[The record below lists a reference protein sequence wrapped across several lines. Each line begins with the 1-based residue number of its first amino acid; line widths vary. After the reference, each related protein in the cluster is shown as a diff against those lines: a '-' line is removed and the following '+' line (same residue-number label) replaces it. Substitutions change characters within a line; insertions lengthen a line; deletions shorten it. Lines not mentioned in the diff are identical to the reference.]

1 MSNEEFSTGFDTLAN
16 SYATTTEFGT
26 QEERDVRFN
35 EHEKSVFLTQAQDD
49 LVIALYSGRNPFGAG
64 FEETEELRRY
74 LSNLVEED
82 TLNPIINSG
91 GLPLGGDSN
100 HFFFSFK
107 NRNLGKFVCLS
118 SDYKIREFPINYFS
132 FTRDGEAVTLNA
144 GTYEVTSNT
153 TISVNSAT
161 YTVSPVL
168 PFANGTLTKTAVEQ
182 VDISQIESKNDVMFI
197 IFEEV
202 KLSTNEEKNGCK
214 ASTAD
219 KSSTIEVYPV
229 RHDEYNKLRKNPFR
243 GVNSR
248 RALRLDLADGVIE
261 IICKYD
267 VASYHARYLRRP
279 VPIVLANLDDAS
291 VDGKATVSGCELP
304 ESLHQ
309 RILERAVEKAIR
321 SRRVSVPQQES

>member
-26 QEERDVRFN
+26 QEGRDVRFN

-82 TLNPIINSG
+82 TLNPITNSG
-91 GLPLGGDSN
+91 GTPLGGDSN

-107 NRNLGKFVCLS
+107 GR
-118 SDYKIREFPINYFS
+118 
-132 FTRDGEAVTLNA
+132 
-144 GTYEVTSNT
+144 
-153 TISVNSAT
+153 
-161 YTVSPVL
+161 
-168 PFANGTLTKTAVEQ
+168 
-182 VDISQIESKNDVMFI
+182 ESKNDAMFI

-202 KLSTNEEKNGCK
+202 KLSTDKEKNGCK

-309 RILERAVEKAIR
+309 RILERAVIAAIQ
-321 SRRVSVPQQES
+321 SRGIGVESQNK